1 MNISGTGADLIETF
15 CCRFQTT
22 MDKHHGVIGIGLGHR
37 LYIKNG
43 LSHSDDAYCFLDCH
57 LEAFVGAFCQSSH
70 VCLMFSSCY

>member
-22 MDKHHGVIGIGLGHR
+22 MDKHHGVIGLGHR

-57 LEAFVGAFCQSSH
+57 LEAFWGHFASH
-70 VCLMFSSCY
+70 LMFA

>member
-22 MDKHHGVIGIGLGHR
+22 MDKRHGVIGIGLGHR

-43 LSHSDDAYCFLDCH
+43 LSQSDDAFWTAILK
-57 LEAFVGAFCQSSH
+57 LFGGILPVIS
-70 VCLMFSSCY
+70 CLPDVQQLLLT